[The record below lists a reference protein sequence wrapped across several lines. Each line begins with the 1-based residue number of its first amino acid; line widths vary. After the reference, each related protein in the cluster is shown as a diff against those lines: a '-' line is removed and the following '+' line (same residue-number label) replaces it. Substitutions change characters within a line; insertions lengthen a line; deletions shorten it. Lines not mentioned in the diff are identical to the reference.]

1 MKRIFSVLW
10 SSVGKKYISG
20 ITGLMLFSFLVVH
33 LVGNFT
39 LLSGAETFNSYAHF
53 LEGLAHGWFIYAA
66 EAVLIVLFV
75 SHVIAGIAV
84 TVDGWRARP
93 ESYKKNRN
101 AGGASMKSWSSR
113 TMFYTGLII
122 LVFLPIHIVMFK
134 FGGAGMVES
143 DGASMKDFFTLVTV
157 DFTNP
162 YIAFGYGAVMF
173 LVGMHLKHGFW
184 SAFQSLGLNTIEW
197 KTVLHRLA
205 LVMAIF
211 VGGGFLL
218 LPLYFYL
225 SQ

>member
-33 LVGNFT
+33 LIGNLT

-53 LEGLAHGWFIYAA
+53 LESLAHGWFVYAA
-66 EAVLIVLFV
+66 EVVLILFFV

-84 TVDGWRARP
+84 TIDGWKARP
-93 ESYKKNRN
+93 GSYKKVRN
-101 AGGASMKSWSSR
+101 AGDPSMKGWSSR

-134 FGGAGMVES
+134 FGDAGTVES
-143 DGASMKDFFTLVTV
+143 GGISMKDFFTRVTV

-162 YIAFGYGAVMF
+162 YAAFGYLAVM
-173 LVGMHLKHGFW
+173 LVVGMHLKHGFW

-197 KTVLHRLA
+197 KPVLHRLA
-205 LVMAIF
+205 LVVAVF